1 MKAIDNYSKVM
12 TKAINSNILT
22 NEALNTSSLWLEYWL
37 ASEALAKAIIRMNY
51 ARTALVR
58 ELKCWDFDDLV
69 SEFTY
74 VLVEKFQTQINAMLH
89 PKPDKNGITHAHNHN
104 AYTTTIFKNFLNDNL
119 KRYEVREKKELL
131 LKITKI
137 VDKNNKEHYIFGVT
151 DKDANGNDVKAYWSH
166 VYTST
171 PISDDENSL
180 TLEDTLTSDAY
191 APEAIVIKKA
201 EKKEAFEHLKK
212 MCKMKTYLGP
222 AYVYIEDKLIENCIP
237 CSLESI
243 LEIFNNIESKSPAF
257 QLAAQ
262 RAFVRAYNA
271 DLVTFVN
278 FVNDGKISDDS
289 VEFILTN
296 YGKTFHD
303 FGRNFHIDK
312 EKIFH
317 LRDEWKKAIY
327 KIKGIEVPKKF
338 KKKISK

>member
-1 MKAIDNYSKVM
+1 MKAIDNYSNVM

-22 NEALNTSSLWLEYWL
+22 NQALNTSSLCLEYWL

-51 ARTALVR
+51 SKTALVR

-74 VLVEKFQTQINAMLH
+74 VLVKKFQAQIKAMLN
-89 PKPDKNGITHAHNHN
+89 PKPDENGITHAHNHN

-119 KRYEVREKKELL
+119 KRYEVKKKVIDE
-131 LKITKI
+131 
-137 VDKNNKEHYIFGVT
+137 NNKEHYISVNVT
-151 DKDANGNDVKAYWSH
+151 TKDANGNDVKAYWSH

-171 PISDDENSL
+171 PISDDANSL

-191 APEAIVIKKA
+191 APEATVIKRA
-201 EKKEAFEHLKK
+201 EESDAKKESFEHLKT

-243 LEIFNNIESKSPAF
+243 LELFNNIESKSPAF
-257 QLAAQ
+257 RLAAQ
-262 RAFVRAYNA
+262 RTFVKAYNA
-271 DLVTFVN
+271 DLVAFVD
-278 FVNDGKISDDS
+278 FVSDGKISDDR
-289 VEFILTN
+289 VDFILTN
-296 YGKTFHD
+296 YGKTFND

-312 EKIFH
+312 EKISH